1 MKIAFGMIV
10 FNSDYVLKQCLEQVY
25 PFASQILIAEGP
37 VKYWQQQ
44 GFQTSTDETNN
55 ILNNFPDPENKIKV
69 IHGQFSEKDEQCQ
82 AYMQYINEDTDY
94 IWNLDSD
101 EVYKTE
107 DLEKIIEFLKKESP
121 TSVGI
126 QSCSFYGGF
135 ENYLT
140 GFELKTDN
148 FLRIFKYE
156 KGCTWLTHRPPTIKY
171 ITNTPQKHITS
182 DELFKKTGAQMYHY
196 SYVFPDQVHN
206 KVNYYKT
213 SVSKENCIDDYFY
226 SVYLPWAISE
236 IETRKHIE
244 KKYLG
249 VHEFKPEVRGV
260 CYTQKFQ
267 GQHPTSIE
275 RDYTILKN
283 SFIKQ
288 LKTYTKKGS
297 AWYNKD
303 VLPQQMLEAASGK
316 TWGFTLENAPHFN
329 VLQESLNT
337 CINGKT
343 LLDIGCGA
351 GEVGRIFTNFDY
363 TGCDLEHII
372 ENVAKKKNPKLKYFS
387 FDAYESS
394 FEFCKNYDVVLC
406 NGFLSELALCGGVL
420 EKILQHTKKYIVIHR
435 QVFLNDEQINLSTTY
450 TTYGGLQT
458 SDNSIGVAFFKK
470 LIKNRFKPLYDN
482 THNYSPNSRT
492 IVMERIT

>member
-1 MKIAFGMIV
+1 MNITFGMIV
-10 FNSDYVLKQCLEQVY
+10 FNSDFVLKQCLEQVY

-44 GFQTSTDETNN
+44 GLKTSTDETNN
-55 ILNNFPDPENKIKV
+55 ILNNFPDPENKIKI

-82 AYMQYINEDTDY
+82 AYMQYVNEDTDY

-171 ITNTPQKHITS
+171 ISNIKQKHVS
-182 DELFKKTGAQMYHY
+182 SKELLEKTGAQMYHY
-196 SYVFPDQVHN
+196 SYVFPEQVFN
-206 KVNYYKT
+206 KVSYYKT
-213 SVSKENCIDDYFY
+213 SVSKQNCIDDYFY
-226 SVYLPWAISE
+226 KIYLPWVTSE
-236 IETRKHIE
+236 SETRHYLE

-249 VHEFKPEVRGV
+249 VHEFKPEIRGE
-260 CYTQKFQ
+260 CYTASFI
-267 GQHPTSIE
+267 GEHPTSIQKDFE
-275 RDYTILKN
+275 LLKN
-283 SFIKQ
+283 NFNKQ
-288 LKTYTKKGS
+288 LKNAIKKRT

-303 VLPQQMLEAASGK
+303 ILPQQMLEAANGK
-316 TWGFTLENAPHFN
+316 IWGFTLEKAPHFHI
-329 VLQESLNT
+329 LQESLNT
-337 CINGKT
+337 CKDAKT

-351 GEVGRIFTNFDY
+351 GEIGRVFTNFDY
-363 TGCDLEHII
+363 TGGDLDHII
-372 ENVAKKKNPKLKYFS
+372 ENVAKKKNPQLKYFA

-394 FEFCKNYDVVLC
+394 FEFCKNYDVILC
-406 NGFLSELALCGGVL
+406 NGFLSEITSCTSVL
-420 EKILQHTKKYIVIHR
+420 EKILNYAKKYIIIHR
-435 QVFLNDEQINLSTTY
+435 QIFSDDGQATMYN
-450 TTYGGLQT
+450 TYGGLQT
-458 SDNSIGVAFFKK
+458 
-470 LIKNRFKPLYDN
+470 YDN
-482 THNYSPNSRT
+482 TINTVIFNKLVKNNFTPLYNEIVQNNTRT
-492 IVMERIT
+492 ITLKRINHI